1 MPLYLNVMSWESR
14 LSPRLAHCAGG
25 GGGGGSWWLFADR
38 FGRKFSM
45 LFSGLPYL
53 AGYMMI
59 SYAHFTASATAFKA
73 LLLIGRFVTG
83 IGMGWA
89 SAVVSVSL
97 Y

>member
-1 MPLYLNVMSWESR
+1 MPLYINVMSWEYR

-25 GGGGGSWWLFADR
+25 QLVAFRRPFWP
-38 FGRKFSM
+38 KVSM

-53 AGYMMI
+53 AGCMMI
-59 SYAHFTASATAFKA
+59 SYAHFSASATAFKA

>member
-1 MPLYLNVMSWESR
+1 MSWEPR

-25 GGGGGSWWLFADR
+25 QLVAFSPTVLAESFLCCSRACRTWLGS
-38 FGRKFSM
+38 
-45 LFSGLPYL
+45 
-53 AGYMMI
+53 YMMI

>member
-1 MPLYLNVMSWESR
+1 MR
-14 LSPRLAHCAGG
+14 GA
-25 GGGGGSWWLFADR
+25 SWWLFADR
-38 FGRKFSM
+38 FGRKVSM

-59 SYAHFTASATAFKA
+59 SYAHFSASATAFKA

>member
-1 MPLYLNVMSWESR
+1 MSWESR

-25 GGGGGSWWLFADR
+25 QFGGFFADR

-53 AGYMMI
+53 AGYIMI
-59 SYAHFTASATAFKA
+59 SYAHFSASATAFKA

-89 SAVVSVSL
+89 SAVVSVSYTNNYVCNL
-97 Y
+97 AICS